1 MTVVEL
7 EEKGAVKLRTVPLIP
22 MRELKEICG
31 TYMELTAKSYY
42 DHLDRNAYYHI
53 TLTDEEDIPDA
64 IGKLRVVYPNL
75 MKLDYDNIRTRSGG
89 QVEALEAVQQRS
101 PLDLFMD
108 LYETQNGQAM
118 SEEQQ
123 VLCRTLIEKIWEDT
137 PCDR

>member
-1 MTVVEL
+1 MNNEY
-7 EEKGAVKLRTVPLIP
+7 GP
-22 MRELKEICG
+22 
-31 TYMELTAKSYY
+31 
-42 DHLDRNAYYHI
+42 NFI

-123 VLCRTLIEKIWEDT
+123 ALCRTLIEKIWEDT